1 MKKYIYFLLFFLC
14 FSKAYSNTEDKINF
28 SKIEMD
34 ILRND
39 EIIGYSN
46 YYFENYKNTLN
57 VKNLTK
63 FNIEV
68 LGLNV
73 FSISS
78 EAIEI
83 YENNKLISFKSNT
96 IQNKK
101 KKFVNLKYDRNLNKY
116 LINGSSYKGEANLN
130 NVIGNWWNY
139 KILKTN
145 SQISPLSG
153 SIKKQKVV
161 LLREEEIEINNK
173 KFKTEVFNLKSI
185 DESLPDDKKLNF
197 NVWVDAKQRLIVK
210 VQYERLGV
218 WEYRIKKFE

>member
-46 YYFENYKNTLN
+46 YYFENNKNRLN

-173 KFKTEVFNLKSI
+173 KFKTEVFNLKST

-197 NVWVDAKQRLIVK
+197 NIWIDTKQRLIVK
-210 VQYERLGV
+210 VQYERLGI

>member
-28 SKIEMD
+28 SIIEMD

-116 LINGSSYKGEANLN
+116 LINGSSYKGEASLN

-173 KFKTEVFNLKSI
+173 KFKTEVFNLKST

-197 NVWVDAKQRLIVK
+197 NIWIDTKQRLIVK
-210 VQYERLGV
+210 VQYERLGI

>member
-116 LINGSSYKGEANLN
+116 LINGSSYKGEASLN

>member
-28 SKIEMD
+28 SIIEMD

-57 VKNLTK
+57 LKNLTK

-101 KKFVNLKYDRNLNKY
+101 KKFVNLKYDKNLKKY
-116 LINGSSYKGEANLN
+116 LINGSSYKGEASLD
-130 NVIGNWWNY
+130 NVVGNWWNH

-153 SIKKQKVV
+153 SIKAQKVSF
-161 LLREEEIEINNK
+161 LREEKIEINNK
-173 KFKTEVFNLKSI
+173 KYKTKVFKLSSSNENLS
-185 DESLPDDKKLNF
+185 DDKKLNF
-197 NVWVDAKQRLIVK
+197 NIWIDVKQRLIVK
-210 VQYERLGV
+210 VQYERLGL
-218 WEYRIKKFE
+218 WEYRVKNFK